1 METHE
6 EVMKLKVD
14 LMTLN
19 LCNGVTF
26 GKALDAM
33 CTMSAIGLLS
43 DTPTTIE
50 GSTGPAASDRRT
62 AIEVI
67 SELAEDAM
75 KNRIS
80 SYLEPNS

>member
-1 METHE
+1 
-6 EVMKLKVD
+6 MKLKVD
-14 LMTLN
+14 LMNLN

-43 DTPTTIE
+43 DTPTTID
-50 GSTGPAASDRRT
+50 GSTATAVSDRRI
-62 AIEVI
+62 AIEII

>member
-14 LMTLN
+14 LMNLN

-33 CTMSAIGLLS
+33 CRMSASGLLS
-43 DTPTTIE
+43 DTPSTIE
-50 GSTGPAASDRRT
+50 GSTCAAVSDRRI

-67 SELAEDAM
+67 SELAEDAI

>member
-14 LMTLN
+14 LMNLN

-43 DTPTTIE
+43 DTPTTIG
-50 GSTGPAASDRRT
+50 GSTSPVVSDRWT

-67 SELAEDAM
+67 SALAEDAM
-75 KNRIS
+75 KKRIS
-80 SYLEPNS
+80 SYLDPNS